1 MKYFRTLA
9 VMFVAGLFLT
19 GLVLAGGQLPAW
31 SGPNGEWLPPQ
42 PAEAG
47 EKYLGTDDLIDRK
60 MQEVAGVSAGEPLI
74 DLDQGNLGMFVF
86 TAGGFA
92 AGAVCGYY
100 WRKIFGEKAGYR
112 G

>member
-1 MKYFRTLA
+1 MKYLSTLT
-9 VMFVAGLFLT
+9 VLFVAGLLLT
-19 GLVLAGGQLPAW
+19 GPVSAV
-31 SGPNGEWLPPQ
+31 GPVAGEWLLPQ

-47 EKYLGTDDLIDRK
+47 EKYLGTDDLVDRK

-74 DLDQGNLGMFVF
+74 DLNQGNLGLFIF
-86 TAGGFA
+86 AAGGFA

-100 WRKIFGEKAGYR
+100 WRKIFGEKAGKR